1 MTSEYERE
9 LAELRKALELPIVGH
24 PRRDAELAELRR
36 LVGKYVDDARRLV
49 GEVGDETS

>member
-24 PRRDAELAELRR
+24 PRREAELAELRR
-36 LVGKYVDDARRLV
+36 LIDKYVDDARRMLA
-49 GEVGDETS
+49 ETDGRDM